1 VSDTTG
7 DAIKNKSLSQK
18 IKSKNNI
25 ANIIAQKQKTF
36 MKKYILFLSL
46 VCVAAAVK
54 AQSDKEPYI
63 TKSLSNQSIQ
73 NVKVE
78 TSGGSISVA
87 GVSPGDAK
95 IEVYVSGNNGLGTL
109 SKDEIQKRLE
119 ENYEL
124 KVSVD
129 GNTLNAYARQK
140 HDNMNWKKGLNIS
153 FKVYAP
159 KNVSTDLNTSG
170 GSIRLSDL
178 SGTQKFRTSGGSLN
192 VDNITGKVDG
202 GTSGGSIHLSN
213 SGSDIELRTSGGS
226 IEAKNCKGKLDLETS
241 GGSLDLNDL
250 DGTIEAS
257 TSGGHIN
264 ADNIKGELTANTS
277 GGSIRMTNI
286 AASLETSTSGGNI
299 NVEISTVGKYVKLN
313 NSGGGI
319 DLQLPANKGYDLD
332 LRGNKVKVSPMNNFS
347 GDTDDNSITGKING
361 GGTQV
366 VARSGSGRVNV
377 SFK

>member
-1 VSDTTG
+1 
-7 DAIKNKSLSQK
+7 
-18 IKSKNNI
+18 
-25 ANIIAQKQKTF
+25 

-192 VDNITGKVDG
+192 VDNVTGKVDG